1 MSTFIVGGGIIG
13 LLAARELAAAGERVT
28 LLERGAIGR
37 ESSWAGGGILSP
49 LYPWRYPLAVN
60 RLAAWGQ
67 QAYPELAAA
76 LLAATGLDVEWQ
88 RSGMLAL
95 DPEEIDA
102 ANAWL
107 QAIGTLGASFDRPAM
122 EIVASERA
130 HELEPILTDLRAAA
144 IWMPDVA
151 QIRNPRLLA
160 ALRQDLIGSGV
171 ALREGTEVAG
181 FEHRQ
186 GRLVGVRTAG
196 GTIAADRCLVAAG
209 AWTGRLLQ
217 EAGVALP
224 IRPVRG
230 QMILFRVRSGLV
242 SRILLCKGKYVI
254 PRRDGHVLAGSTVE
268 ETGFDKATTTTA
280 GRELHAAAVRLV
292 PALDGAE
299 VVRHWAGLRP
309 GAPGGV
315 PYIGEH
321 PQVRGLFVCA
331 GHYRNGIVLGPAS
344 ARLATDLMLGRPPL
358 LDPTPYALVRYT
370 RHSRDAG

>member
-1 MSTFIVGGGIIG
+1 MSIFIVGGGIIG
-13 LLAARELAAAGERVT
+13 LLAARELVAAGERVT

-60 RLAAWGQ
+60 RLAAFGQ

-76 LLAATGLDVEWQ
+76 LLATTGLDVEWQ

-107 QAIGTLGASFDRPAM
+107 QAIGTLGTSFACPAM
-122 EIVASERA
+122 EVVVPERA
-130 HELEPILTDLRAAA
+130 RELEPMLAGLSAPA
-144 IWMPDVA
+144 IWMPEVA

-160 ALRQDLIGSGV
+160 ALRQDLIGAGV
-171 ALREGTEVAG
+171 MLREGTEVTG

-186 GRLVGVRTAG
+186 GRFVGIVTAD

-209 AWTGRLLQ
+209 AWSGRLLQ
-217 EAGVALP
+217 EAGLALP

-230 QMILFRVRSGLV
+230 QMILFHVRPGLV

-268 ETGFDKATTTTA
+268 ECGFDNTTTTAA

-321 PQVRGLFVCA
+321 PRIRGLFVCS

-344 ARLATDLMLGRPPL
+344 ARLAADLMLDRPPL
-358 LDPTPYALVRYT
+358 LDPIPYALVR
-370 RHSRDAG
+370 

>member
-13 LLAARELAAAGERVT
+13 LLAARELAAAGEQVT
-28 LLERGAIGR
+28 LFERGIIGR

-60 RLAAWGQ
+60 RLAVWGQ

-144 IWMPDVA
+144 IWMPNVA

-171 ALREGTEVAG
+171 TLREGTEVAG
-181 FEHRQ
+181 FEHRR
-186 GRLVGVRTAG
+186 GRLVGLLTAS
-196 GTIAADRCLVAAG
+196 GTIVADRCLVAAG
-209 AWTGRLLQ
+209 AWTGRLLR
-217 EAGVALP
+217 EAGLALP

-230 QMILFRVRSGLV
+230 QMIQFRVRPGLV
-242 SRILLCKGKYVI
+242 SRILLRKGKYVI

-268 ETGFDKATTTTA
+268 ETGFDKTTTTTA

-358 LDPTPYALVRYT
+358 LDPTPYALVR
-370 RHSRDAG
+370 